1 MYLILALDFKSFL
14 KSIKL
19 WLCNRNMSFAI
30 KNTQFLFL
38 MWTSLLNCIAKKKPM
53 YTKEW

>member
-38 MWTSLLNCIAKKKPM
+38 MWTSLLNCIAKKKAHVH
-53 YTKEW
+53 